1 MYGRGTFNLILDPL
15 RKWLWRRSVVEE
27 WIKQEGIG
35 NKDLRM
41 AARGIA
47 SNLITCRN
55 DPVIYSSLSDK
66 IESKVYGQE
75 YILGTTYAGK
85 VEPITL
91 VKVDRSVA
99 LKVLKQ
105 LPKEDFPELIGI
117 TDWADLTYD
126 SINKDLIARL
136 EAYF

>member
-15 RKWLWRRSVVEE
+15 RKWLWRRSIVEE

-47 SNLITCRN
+47 SNLMTCRN

-75 YILGTTYAGK
+75 YIWGTTYAGR
-85 VEPITL
+85 VGPITL

-126 SINKDLIARL
+126 SINQDLIARL